1 MRSEVLHDARPSELE
16 ALDERRDRAQANLC
30 VYQRRITRAY
40 DALVRPRQFAEGDLV
55 LKAAPHVMKGKSAS
69 KFAAKW
75 EGPFVVK
82 EANENGYYRLSE
94 PDSDVLIAPI
104 NAKWLKAYH
113 P

>member
-1 MRSEVLHDARPSELE
+1 M
-16 ALDERRDRAQANLC
+16 
-30 VYQRRITRAY
+30 
-40 DALVRPRQFAEGDLV
+40 VRPRQFAEGDLV
-55 LKAAPHVMKGKSAS
+55 LKAAPHVMRGKSAS

-94 PDSDVLIAPI
+94 SDSDILLAPV